1 MQRPVEKRAGVMGW
15 PVKHSLSP
23 KLHGYWIEHYN
34 LAAAYDLLP
43 VEPENLENALESL
56 LVNGYAGCNLTL
68 PHKEKAATLVDRLS
82 PAARAVQAVNTVVVD
97 QEGRLF
103 GDNTD
108 IYGFIESLNTQN
120 PGWQTRTEQALIIG
134 AGGAARAVLYGL
146 IQSGVKQITIANR
159 SQDKAAAL
167 ADDFAAPALNLEIL
181 PLSDLTKPGAAYDL
195 VINTSVLGMTGKPPL
210 EIDLSN
216 LPETALVSDIVYVP
230 RLTPLL
236 QQAQAQELT
245 IAEGIDML
253 LYQAVPG
260 FEYWFGQRPA
270 VTAELKD
277 FITKEVSK

>member
-68 PHKEKAATLVDRLS
+68 PHKEKAATLVDDLS

-108 IYGFIESLNTQN
+108 IYGFIESLN
-120 PGWQTRTEQALIIG
+120 A
-134 AGGAARAVLYGL
+134 
-146 IQSGVKQITIANR
+146 
-159 SQDKAAAL
+159 
-167 ADDFAAPALNLEIL
+167 
-181 PLSDLTKPGAAYDL
+181 
-195 VINTSVLGMTGKPPL
+195 
-210 EIDLSN
+210 
-216 LPETALVSDIVYVP
+216 
-230 RLTPLL
+230 
-236 QQAQAQELT
+236 
-245 IAEGIDML
+245 
-253 LYQAVPG
+253 
-260 FEYWFGQRPA
+260 
-270 VTAELKD
+270 
-277 FITKEVSK
+277 